1 VDRRGVSFRD
11 VFKLS
16 PSRRIV
22 ASLLLVFLLSPS
34 PASAQDE
41 AAIAAA
47 RELGQQGSLDAKAGR
62 CEEAVD
68 KLSRAKKI
76 IAVPSIL
83 VPLGECQIALGRIV
97 VGTENLQAAARE
109 FLPADAPEA
118 FVKAQ
123 KRARQIL
130 PEALKKLA
138 RLRLDVAAPPGVA
151 ITILDN
157 GEPIDSVL
165 VGVDRPADPTTHK
178 IEVSAP
184 GFLKATAEVTLASG
198 ESKRLELKLEPDPN
212 AIQPPPPVDPPTD
225 PGPRTTPTPPP
236 VVPPPPPPPASSPL
250 VPVGGA
256 ILGVGGA
263 SLLVGAIFGGLASSK
278 KSGLDEVCVE
288 KVCPDAEQ
296 SNIDDLVLFGDVSTG
311 MLIAGGVVAGVGL
324 GLLIAGASSSSEPTV
339 GLFLKPSGATLEGR
353 F

>member
-1 VDRRGVSFRD
+1 
-11 VFKLS
+11 VFNAKS
-16 PSRRIV
+16 SRRLV
-22 ASLLLVFLLSPS
+22 AGSLLLSLLVPAV
-34 PASAQDE
+34 ASAQDE

-76 IAVPSIL
+76 IAVPTIL
-83 VPLGECQIALGRIV
+83 VPLGECQIALGRVV

-109 FLPADAPEA
+109 VLAADAPDA

-138 RLRLDVAAPPGVA
+138 RLRIDVAAPPGVTL
-151 ITILDN
+151 TILDN
-157 GEPIDSVL
+157 GEPVDSVL

-178 IEVSAP
+178 VEISAP
-184 GFLKATAEVTLASG
+184 GFLKASAEIALASG

-212 AIQPPPPVDPPTD
+212 ATKPPPPVDPPQD
-225 PGPRTTPTPPP
+225 VGPRDEVRKPPA
-236 VVPPPPPPPASSPL
+236 VTPPPPPPSPSPL

-263 SLLVGAIFGGLASSK
+263 SLLVGAIFGGLAASK

-288 KVCPDAEQ
+288 KLCPDAEQ

-324 GLLIAGASSSSEPTV
+324 GLLIAGATSSSEPTV
-339 GLFLKPSGATLEGR
+339 GLYLKPSGASLEGR

>member
-1 VDRRGVSFRD
+1 MSNSLRR
-11 VFKLS
+11 L
-16 PSRRIV
+16 V
-22 ASLLLVFLLSPS
+22 AGSLLMFLLSPAV
-34 PASAQDE
+34 ASAQDE
-41 AAIAAA
+41 AATAAA
-47 RELGQQGSLDAKAGR
+47 RDLAQQGAVDAKAGR
-62 CEEAVD
+62 CEEAID

-76 IAVPSIL
+76 IAVPTIL

-109 FLPADAPEA
+109 VLPADAPDA

-138 RLRLDVAAPPGVA
+138 RLRIDVLAPSGVTL
-151 ITILDN
+151 TILDN

-165 VGVDRPADPTTHK
+165 LGVERPADPSAHK

-184 GFLKATAEVTLASG
+184 GFLKATAEVALVSG

-212 AIQPPPPVDPPTD
+212 AVQPPPPVDPPTD
-225 PGPRTTPTPPP
+225 PGPRDPGAPPP
-236 VVPPPPPPPASSPL
+236 VAGPPPGPAPPPPSSPL
-250 VPVGGA
+250 VPVGGT

-263 SLLVGAIFGGLASSK
+263 SVLVGAIFGGLASSK
-278 KSGLDEVCVE
+278 KSGLDEVCVD
-288 KVCPDAEQ
+288 KVCPEAEQ
-296 SNIDDLVLFGDVSTG
+296 GNIDDMVLFGNVSTG
-311 MLIAGGVVAGVGL
+311 TLIAGGVLAGVGL
-324 GLLIAGASSSSEPTV
+324 GLLIAGATSSSEPSV
-339 GLFLKPSGATLEGR
+339 GFFIKPNGATLEGT